1 MRPILIIACGV
12 VVAAAAVV
20 IPFVYREQGQHAAP
34 LAEATE
40 RSGPPVELAAL
51 GRVEGRGETISV
63 GAAADGVVKQVLVED
78 GQDVTKG
85 ALLAAI
91 ACDDISAE
99 IDLAKAEA
107 ESARAARTRLLRGD
121 REEER
126 EAAARATDAAKAVM
140 MQAQDHLNRMNA
152 LYQKAEISRDMFD
165 QATRDFEVAQA
176 NYERAE
182 DEQNLADAQ
191 PLPEEVSKADAEV
204 AAAERNVNV
213 ATDKLE
219 KCNVRAPISGTILKV
234 LTKTGESYS
243 TLLPHP
249 LFTLADESVRRVRA
263 EVDERDIA
271 KVKIG
276 QASIVTADAFPGEKF
291 VGQVVEISQTMEEK
305 SVLSDDPAQKT
316 DRDVLDVVI
325 ELKPAKDQ
333 LPLGLQVT
341 AKMTSATM
349 PAAESSM
356 DAPADS
362 SALDASSLQA
372 NAASDPPKKAVES
385 ASENV
390 SKAGEVD
397 AARAVALKAGAPA
410 LLVAKI
416 APASAPAA
424 PVTATKAAGF
434 VLQAGAMTHT
444 ENATALADE
453 LKKKSFP
460 AFVLTRHG
468 DLFYRV
474 DVGPYPDLAS
484 ATEAKN
490 QLSSGGFET
499 ILKHPSP
506 DATRADAT
514 R

>member
-1 MRPILIIACGV
+1 MRRTVIITLAV
-12 VVAAAAVV
+12 LVAAGAVA
-20 IPFVYREQGQHAAP
+20 IPFLYREQGLSTGRA
-34 LAEATE
+34 LASAD
-40 RSGPPVELAAL
+40 RNGPAVELAAL

-91 ACDDISAE
+91 DCDDISAE
-99 IDLAKAEA
+99 IDLAKAEV
-107 ESARAARTRLLRGD
+107 ESARDARTRLLRGD
-121 REEER
+121 RDEER
-126 EAAARATDAAKAVM
+126 EAAARATDASKAVM

-152 LYQKAEISRDMFD
+152 LFQKQEISRDMFD

-176 NYERAE
+176 NYERAQ

-204 AAAERNVNV
+204 AAAERNVSV
-213 ATDKLE
+213 ETDKLE
-219 KCNVRAPISGTILKV
+219 KCNIRAPISGTILKV

-291 VGQVVEISQTMEEK
+291 SGQVVEISQAMEEK

-325 ELKPAKDQ
+325 ELKPSKEQ

-341 AKMTSATM
+341 AQMSGGTLPLPETSIAM
-349 PAAESSM
+349 
-356 DAPADS
+356 PADS
-362 SALDASSLQA
+362 S
-372 NAASDPPKKAVES
+372 S
-385 ASENV
+385 AS
-390 SKAGEVD
+390 
-397 AARAVALKAGAPA
+397 AAA
-410 LLVAKI
+410 
-416 APASAPAA
+416 APAA
-424 PVTATKAAGF
+424 STPAAPTVQVAEEAAPAPAPMVKTAGF
-434 VLQAGAMTHT
+434 VLQAAAMTHT
-444 ENATALADE
+444 ENATAMVDE
-453 LKKKSFP
+453 LKKKDFP
-460 AFVLTRHG
+460 AFVSTRQG
-468 DLFYRV
+468 DAFYRV

-499 ILKHPSP
+499 ILKHQRV
-506 DATRADAT
+506 AAKEQ
-514 R
+514 